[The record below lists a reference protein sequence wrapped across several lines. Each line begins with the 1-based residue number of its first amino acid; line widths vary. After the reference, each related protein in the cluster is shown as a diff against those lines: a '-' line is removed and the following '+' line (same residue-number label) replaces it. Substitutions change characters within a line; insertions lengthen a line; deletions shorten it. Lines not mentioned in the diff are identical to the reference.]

1 MSKMKNW
8 LIVSLA
14 VVILTLSFAT
24 VLQAEWFHSR
34 AAQCASYCAW
44 RSGGNPDLFFA
55 CFDGCM
61 LPR

>member
-24 VLQAEWFHSR
+24 VLQAGRLNDCYKACSQQFPN
-34 AAQCASYCAW
+34 SY
-44 RSGGNPDLFFA
+44 RMFKA
-55 CFDGCM
+55 CMFGCT